1 MDKKLFVNKS
11 ITDKITKNSV
21 ILDPAG
27 LYFMKNGF
35 SGAGGAS
42 GGIYKLLDTK
52 KPNEEVINHFIQFKN
67 EDELYEKNK
76 NNLSVA
82 CYASYNNDK
91 IKLIHTVGPNFMIS
105 KYLNNI
111 INDRNDKKLNELFLK
126 IYEDVYKEF
135 MKQYKIN
142 NKLKLRLLPIS
153 SGIFI
158 NNDLNLKIKI
168 FKSLISNCLYLNNK
182 YKIQPKIYLYDKNDY
197 DLMLKIN
204 MNYF

>member
-1 MDKKLFVNKS
+1 MDKKLIVNKS

-52 KPNEEVINHFIQFKN
+52 NPNEEVIKHFMKFKN

-76 NNLSVA
+76 SNLSIA
-82 CYASYNNDK
+82 CYGSYNNDK
-91 IKLIHTVGPNFMIS
+91 IKLIHTVGPNFMAS
-105 KYLNNI
+105 KYLYNI
-111 INDRNDKKLNELFLK
+111 INNDRNDNKLNELFLK

-135 MKQYKIN
+135 MEQYKKN

-153 SGIFI
+153 SGIYI
-158 NNDLNLKIKI
+158 NNNLRFKIKI
-168 FKSLISNCLYLNNK
+168 FNSLILIYLYLNEK

-197 DLMLKIN
+197 DLILKLIPS
-204 MNYF
+204 